1 MFGRAVMET
10 IIFTENARQD
20 RYVGLAQVIS
30 FPWKKTRKVYG
41 GACNIQSSSSVYTY
55 IWKKWISLV
64 FPNIQMW
71 QKGGI
76 S

>member
-30 FPWKKTRKVYG
+30 FP
-41 GACNIQSSSSVYTY
+41 
-55 IWKKWISLV
+55 
-64 FPNIQMW
+64 
-71 QKGGI
+71 
-76 S
+76 